1 MGFLLFVLI
10 EKSGGISKMSKKIKF
25 IALFFLVSSAF
36 FYAAIAANSFANES
50 SKYIEVC
57 ANGIVY
63 VPANTKFVKC
73 YGIIRKV
80 IRFSDV
86 LTESME
92 DCRCPK
98 CCDGDCYVFV
108 ASESGDV
115 RVLWASC

>member
-1 MGFLLFVLI
+1 
-10 EKSGGISKMSKKIKF
+10 MSKKIKF

-36 FYAAIAANSFANES
+36 LYAAIAANSFVNES

-73 YGIIRKV
+73 YGVIRKV
-80 IRFSDV
+80 IRISDV
-86 LTESME
+86 LTLVIE
-92 DCRCPK
+92 DCKCPK
-98 CCDGDCYVFV
+98 CCSGECYVFV
-108 ASESGDV
+108 ASESGDI